1 MSFKWVIKPS
11 EIIKGAI
18 TFGVFDTIAA
28 IILGEFSWLRL
39 VGMTLI
45 GASIYAIEIPSYFA
59 WIQNKSQSMS
69 PSKGNWYK
77 TLMTVAYFNPLW
89 IARHMCFIYLL
100 NGQGIDWGV
109 MGAAW
114 QSFVY
119 GMPVSVVVNYLIQNK
134 VPMKNR
140 FLVSSLFSGCMAIF
154 YAVSAVIFK

>member
-1 MSFKWVIKPS
+1 MAFKWIIERS

-39 VGMTLI
+39 FGMTLI
-45 GASIYAIEIPSYFA
+45 GGSIYAIEIPSFFA
-59 WIQNKSQSMS
+59 WIENKSKSMS
-69 PSKGNWYK
+69 QSGGKWFK

-100 NGQGIDWGV
+100 NQQSISWDV
-109 MGAAW
+109 LGAAW

-119 GMPVSVVVNYLIQNK
+119 GMPVSVVINYLIQNQ
-134 VPMKNR
+134 VPIKHR